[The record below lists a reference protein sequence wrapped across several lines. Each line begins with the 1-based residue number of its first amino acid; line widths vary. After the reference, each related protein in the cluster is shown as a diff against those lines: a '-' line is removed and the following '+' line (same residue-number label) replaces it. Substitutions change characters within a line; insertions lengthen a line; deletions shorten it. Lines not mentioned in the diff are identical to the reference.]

1 MPEELR
7 EQLIKSRTQIESER
21 KAEGINKNDHDEYTE
36 AIFTKVDVLICFMFR
51 ARIRQ
56 GDSQLICL

>member
-21 KAEGINKNDHDEYTE
+21 KAEGTNKNDHDEYTE
-36 AIFTKVDVLICFMFR
+36 AIFTKVDVLICFMFSEDP
-51 ARIRQ
+51 
-56 GDSQLICL
+56 GKS